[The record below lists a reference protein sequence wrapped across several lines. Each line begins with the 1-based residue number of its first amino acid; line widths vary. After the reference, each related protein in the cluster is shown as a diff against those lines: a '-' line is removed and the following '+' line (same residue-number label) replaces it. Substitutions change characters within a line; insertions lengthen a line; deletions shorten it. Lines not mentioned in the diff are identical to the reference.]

1 MASLI
6 RYGVLLRTHL
16 RRQLTSGWRGGV
28 AALSL
33 VYLAVRVGA
42 LGVLKAALRSGAA
55 VYGVAAIA
63 ASLAVYV
70 RARPVHAGLVV
81 LAGGILAL
89 GAATQ
94 QRPPDASEEE
104 VMVEAVEGR

>member
-1 MASLI
+1 
-6 RYGVLLRTHL
+6 
-16 RRQLTSGWRGGV
+16 
-28 AALSL
+28 
-33 VYLAVRVGA
+33 
-42 LGVLKAALRSGAA
+42 
-55 VYGVAAIA
+55 
-63 ASLAVYV
+63 
-70 RARPVHAGLVV
+70 VHAGLVV